1 MRVPIKINFSHPFL
15 YAIGFVFLFTVPYLY
30 PSIHFRY
37 TKVFSPAVHLLI
49 SSFIA
54 ILVILSYYLSKISFA
69 PDKYNSRLSIPHQFI
84 WVCKAGIFIALLM
97 NILIVLNAF
106 AAYSGNIL
114 SAKESIEAFGGINI
128 LSQTYMFFLPPY
140 IYYSYRQK
148 KKHKLVLLALG
159 LTLLIRS
166 VLMAERVAFLEF
178 LVPVF
183 VTYFIA
189 TERKLYVT
197 KILKYFLLLL
207 LFFMVLELSRQF
219 YNQYILSGVDVNP
232 WFAISWTLERFF
244 AYYADTANKFYY
256 SITHDLAFTTHHYLY
271 PFERIISRIA
281 SMEMHQPEIDYG
293 EFRWVD
299 FTNAGGLNMFYTD
312 FGFFSILAFVLLF
325 VLFFKSFRSINKGSL
340 IALCI
345 YPNLVTV
352 ILELPRFVNVYNT
365 RFFVPLVLF
374 IFIYTLYKYLL
385 LRFPKGGHA
394 IQINTIE

>member
-1 MRVPIKINFSHPFL
+1 MRVPIKINFSHPVL
-15 YAIGFVFLFTVPYLY
+15 YAVGFVFLFTVPYLY

-37 TKVFSPAVHLLI
+37 TKVFSPSVHLLI
-49 SSFIA
+49 SSFVA
-54 ILVILSYYLSKISFA
+54 LLVILSYYLSKISFA
-69 PDKYNSRLSIPHQFI
+69 PNKLSSKPYIPYQFI
-84 WVCKAGIFIALLM
+84 WLCKAGLLVALLM
-97 NILIVLNAF
+97 NILIVLHAF
-106 AAYSGNIL
+106 AAYNGNIL

-148 KKHKLVLLALG
+148 KKHKLVLLVLG
-159 LTLLIRS
+159 FVLLIRS

-183 VTYFIA
+183 VTYFLA
-189 TERKLYVT
+189 SERKLYVT
-197 KILKYFLLLL
+197 KILKYFSLLL

-219 YNQYILSGVDVNP
+219 YNQYILSGGEVNP
-232 WFAISWTLERFF
+232 WFALSWTLERFF

-281 SMEMHQPEIDYG
+281 PIDMEQPEVDYG

-312 FGFFSILAFVLLF
+312 FGFFSIFAFVLLF
-325 VLFFKSFRSINKGSL
+325 VAFFKSFRSIQKGSL
-340 IALCI
+340 IALCL

-352 ILELPRFVNVYNT
+352 ILELARFVNLYNT
-365 RFFVPLVLF
+365 RFFVPLVIF
-374 IFIYTLYKYLL
+374 IIIYTLYKYLV
-385 LRFPKGGHA
+385 LRFPKGGHE
-394 IQINTIE
+394 IQLNTIE